1 MDIGQLFEFKPDPW
15 EFLNSPLFL
24 IIVVLIIISIIM
36 AKKLFPKLKNIKK
49 IKRKKEKEI
58 NYSYDEEDRKELI
71 RSIIEDS
78 RKEALGNTS
87 SEKTTTSLDKEEI
100 KEIIIETISLI
111 KPELLIEERKPL
123 SKKIEYIPYTV
134 EQKLEKIE
142 TQIDKLISNEAL
154 KKNEGIMMN
163 EQQEQQT
170 LSQRQTIFEM
180 CERGLSEKDI
190 YNATNFDK
198 NYIKRTVNEWKKR
211 KQKEL
216 QELTKKPINIEE
228 ENQSSQF
235 SQQISQ
241 LDNSL
246 IHKIIDIINKGE
258 TVVIENG
265 KLYYPG
271 RDRLTYVFMGIS
283 LIELIA
289 IIFLL

>member
-1 MDIGQLFEFKPDPW
+1 MILMDIGQLFEFKPDPW

-154 KKNEGIMMN
+154 KKKRRNNE
-163 EQQEQQT
+163 E
-170 LSQRQTIFEM
+170 
-180 CERGLSEKDI
+180 
-190 YNATNFDK
+190 
-198 NYIKRTVNEWKKR
+198 
-211 KQKEL
+211 
-216 QELTKKPINIEE
+216 
-228 ENQSSQF
+228 
-235 SQQISQ
+235 
-241 LDNSL
+241 
-246 IHKIIDIINKGE
+246 
-258 TVVIENG
+258 
-265 KLYYPG
+265 
-271 RDRLTYVFMGIS
+271 
-283 LIELIA
+283 
-289 IIFLL
+289 